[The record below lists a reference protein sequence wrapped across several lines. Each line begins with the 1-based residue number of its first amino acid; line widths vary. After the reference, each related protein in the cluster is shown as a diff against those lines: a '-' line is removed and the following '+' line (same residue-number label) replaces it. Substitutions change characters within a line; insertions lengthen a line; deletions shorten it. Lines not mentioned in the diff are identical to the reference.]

1 MNSVWSAFS
10 LCEYVC
16 WFLSIKFFYFSST
29 EVGEAGP
36 ETDVS
41 LAKLRNRK
49 DALRDS
55 SEENSAGRFM
65 CMHVSNLYCL
75 TGH

>member
-1 MNSVWSAFS
+1 M
-10 LCEYVC
+10 
-16 WFLSIKFFYFSST
+16 
-29 EVGEAGP
+29 GEAGP